1 MAAIRPAAQSASA
14 VGAAANGAAGE
25 AQRSPPSWARGRV
38 GGYACALA
46 VVAAA
51 TAFGWAL
58 SHGLHVPAPHDHPRV
73 DNSNV
78 LMLYL
83 LGVLWIA
90 TRYSRGAAV
99 VATLLGVAAFDFC
112 FVQPYLT
119 FSVADKKDIV
129 TFAVMLLTALTI
141 STLTHRAR
149 TESEAARQAW
159 ERVETEFIRNT
170 LLSGV
175 SHELRT
181 PLAAITGAASTL
193 IETGEQLPAA
203 SRTELLDTIYAEAE
217 RMERLISNLLEM
229 TRLESGELVIKQD
242 WVSLQELVGSALHRL
257 ERSLVGRDVRI
268 DVPDDVPLVLVD
280 GVALEQVIVNLID
293 NALQYTPAG
302 TPIEISVRR
311 VERDVTLEVADRGPG
326 LPAGAED
333 RVFEKFFRSHPATR
347 GTRGRGI
354 GLGLAIC
361 RAVVESH
368 GGRIA
373 ASNRPGGGAS
383 FRVTLPQRAAP
394 PVVDA
399 TG

>member
-14 VGAAANGAAGE
+14 VGAATNGAAGE
-25 AQRSPPSWARGRV
+25 AQRRSVPSSPRRRV
-38 GGYACALA
+38 GGYAWALL

-51 TAFGWAL
+51 TALGWAL
-58 SHGLHVPAPHDHPRV
+58 SHGLHVPAPHAHPRV

-229 TRLESGELVIKQD
+229 TRLESGALVIKQD

-257 ERSLVGRDVRI
+257 ERALAGREVRI

-326 LPAGAED
+326 LPAGAKD
-333 RVFEKFFRSHPATR
+333 RVFEKFLDRKS
-347 GTRGRGI
+347 
-354 GLGLAIC
+354 
-361 RAVVESH
+361 VV
-368 GGRIA
+368 
-373 ASNRPGGGAS
+373 
-383 FRVTLPQRAAP
+383 
-394 PVVDA
+394 
-399 TG
+399 